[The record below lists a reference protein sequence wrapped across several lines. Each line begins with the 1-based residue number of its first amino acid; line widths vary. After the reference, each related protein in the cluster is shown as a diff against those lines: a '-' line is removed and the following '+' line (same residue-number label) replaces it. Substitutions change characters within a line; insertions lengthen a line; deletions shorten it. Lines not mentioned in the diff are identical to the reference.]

1 MRKNWLSMLCLV
13 LLIVTALTAC
23 GSKNNAD
30 GNTTGN
36 NASNKPEVKSEENIT
51 LTVSTN
57 VVGEQAK
64 VLQDISN
71 KFMQDNPNIK
81 VEFSAPGKD
90 YENMMKV
97 KMASKDMPDVFATH
111 GWSKNRYGEYL
122 LDLSGEA
129 WVKDLDPAIKP
140 SVTDETGKVYVL
152 PMDQDKSG
160 PVYNIDLLK
169 EYGLEVPTTYE
180 ELLNVAETVKTK
192 SNGKVVA
199 IHIGGAD
206 AWPIGQFFDFFAT
219 PLLISAEKNYS
230 QAFLDGTF
238 DWNEFDKLPQML
250 KDLQTNGYLNKDVL
264 TAKYSDSAKAFAEGK
279 AVFGVYGP
287 YFIEEAQKINPNLN
301 AGLMPIPSIQSGD
314 IPTFAGGEKTTW
326 GVWKDSKNID
336 AAKKFVAYFAQAE
349 NISAVAKSNQ
359 LPPGLSNVSID
370 AGNLT
375 AFYEKYK
382 DTPVLPF
389 FDRVY
394 LPNGMWDVL
403 CKNGQDILAG
413 GIDARAYSENM
424 KKEFERLSANK

>member
-13 LLIVTALTAC
+13 LLVVTALTAC
-23 GSKNNAD
+23 GSKSSGD
-30 GNTTGN
+30 TTSGTDT
-36 NASNKPEVKSEENIT
+36 SSKTESKTEENIT

-64 VLQDISN
+64 VLQDIAS

-81 VEFSAPGKD
+81 VDFSAPGKD

-122 LDLSGEA
+122 ADLSQEA
-129 WVKDLDPAIKP
+129 WAKDIDAAIKP
-140 SVTDETGKVYVL
+140 GVTDESGKLYVL

-169 EYGLEVPTTYE
+169 EYGLEVPKTYDE
-180 ELLNVAETVKTK
+180 FLAAAEVIKTK
-192 SNGKVVA
+192 SNGSVAA

-206 AWPIGQFFDFFAT
+206 AWPIGQWFDFMAT
-219 PLLISAEKNYS
+219 PLLISAEQNS
-230 QAFLDGTF
+230 GQALLDGTF
-238 DWNEFDKLPQML
+238 DWTQFDKLPQMF
-250 KDLQTNGYLNKDVL
+250 KDLQDKGYLNKDVL

-279 AVFGVYGP
+279 AVFGFYGP
-287 YFIEEAQKINPNLN
+287 YFIEEAKKINPNLH
-301 AGLMPIPSIQSGD
+301 AGLMPIPSIQAGD
-314 IPTFAGGEKTTW
+314 TPTFAGGEKTTW

-336 AAKKFVAYFAQAE
+336 AAKKFVAYYAQAD

-359 LPPGLSNVSID
+359 LPPGFSSVSID
-370 AGNLT
+370 AGELT
-375 AFYEKYK
+375 SFYEQYK
-382 DTPVLPF
+382 DTRVLPF

-413 GIDARAYSENM
+413 GIDARGYSDNM
-424 KKEFERLSANK
+424 KKEFERLRATK

>member
-1 MRKNWLSMLCLV
+1 MICLV
-13 LLIVTALTAC
+13 LLLVTALTAC
-23 GSKNNAD
+23 GSNKNAG
-30 GNTTGN
+30 GNTAGN
-36 NASNKPEVKSEENIT
+36 DTANKAETKSQENVT

-71 KFMQDNPNIK
+71 KFMVDNPNIK

-97 KMASKDMPDVFATH
+97 KMASQDMPDVFATH

-129 WVKDLDPAIKP
+129 WANDLDPAIKP
-140 SVTDETGKVYVL
+140 SVSDETGKLYVL

-169 EYGLEVPTTYE
+169 EYGLEVPTTYDE
-180 ELLNVAETVKTK
+180 FLAVAEAVKTK
-192 SNGKVVA
+192 SNGNVVA
-199 IHIGGAD
+199 VHIGGAD
-206 AWPIGQFFDFFAT
+206 SWPIGQFFDFFAT
-219 PLLISAEKNYS
+219 PLLISAEQNYS

-287 YFIEEAQKINPNLN
+287 YFIEEA
-301 AGLMPIPSIQSGD
+301 
-314 IPTFAGGEKTTW
+314 
-326 GVWKDSKNID
+326 
-336 AAKKFVAYFAQAE
+336 KK
-349 NISAVAKSNQ
+349 
-359 LPPGLSNVSID
+359 
-370 AGNLT
+370 
-375 AFYEKYK
+375 
-382 DTPVLPF
+382 
-389 FDRVY
+389 
-394 LPNGMWDVL
+394 
-403 CKNGQDILAG
+403 
-413 GIDARAYSENM
+413 
-424 KKEFERLSANK
+424 